1 MIRNLL
7 CRPEPL
13 AAGLGLLIAMAQP
26 AHADWVSLGKAAP
39 AAPTIE
45 ASGRIDETVIEFTI
59 PGVELREIDGY
70 THVSIPGSPKIM
82 SRGYP
87 ELPLVT
93 TSILL
98 PAEGAPQIEV
108 VAAEESEISLT
119 AKVAPSQGHFTRNI
133 PSASVPRTEGEAYA
147 KDAFYPAAEFR
158 AEVGNPYIMHDVR
171 GASVRISPVVYNPL
185 TGKLR
190 VAKKIRVKVSTKD
203 SAIAINELSAGTASI
218 AGEFAPIY
226 KKLFVNFDQADLGAL
241 PVEDAGRAV
250 ILCPDQWLASLER
263 LQAWRTTKG
272 LDSKLVPMSTVGT
285 TAEEIKTFI
294 ASEYAAGGLTYIL
307 LVGDGDSMPTLKG
320 ENEGA
325 DCDACYAK
333 LEGDDHIPD
342 AFVSRFSAQTTDDVD
357 VQVNRAIAYEKTPVV
372 GDLAGFYRT
381 ATGIASNEGNPTD
394 KERAEWLRT
403 ALEGAGYTT
412 VDKIYDPGANPTKV
426 AEAVNAGRGLINYI
440 GHGSKTAW
448 VTSSFGV
455 SHAKQLTNSGGLW
468 PMIWSVAC
476 VNGDFVYGSDC
487 FGEAW
492 AKAGTPDDPRGAIG
506 IVAAST
512 NMSWVPPCGW
522 QSIIVKDYMIN
533 GQFFTGGALHYY
545 GTVKNMEEWGDDA
558 SSEGVMILEQCIYFG
573 DCAVQIRTSAP
584 QTPTVSKVEDRG
596 HDRILSVMVG
606 DKPVRSARV
615 VVKCEGEAPKIG
627 VTNAEGRVTFTCERE
642 GSATVTVTGPNLIPV
657 LDQAMQL

>member
-1 MIRNLL
+1 
-7 CRPEPL
+7 
-13 AAGLGLLIAMAQP
+13 MAHP
-26 AHADWVSLGKAAP
+26 AHAEWVGFGRNTPSAP
-39 AAPTIE
+39 AIV
-45 ASGRIDETVIEFTI
+45 ASGQLAETVVEFSI

-70 THVSIPGSPKIM
+70 THVSIPGSPRIM

-98 PAEGAPQIEV
+98 PAEGAPQLEV
-108 VAAEESEISLT
+108 VAVEETEITLKT
-119 AKVAPSQGHFTRNI
+119 KVAPSQGHFTRNI
-133 PSASVPRTEGEAYA
+133 PAASIPRTEGEAYG

-171 GASVRISPVVYNPL
+171 GAAVRLNPVIYNPV

-190 VAKKIRVKVSTKD
+190 IAKKIKVKVTTKD
-203 SAIAINELSAGTASI
+203 SAIAINELSVAAASI

-241 PVEDAGRAV
+241 PVEDAGRAI
-250 ILCPDQWLASLER
+250 ILCPDQWLGSLER
-263 LQAWRTTKG
+263 LQAWRSTKG
-272 LDSKLVPMSTVGT
+272 LESKLVPMSTVGS

-307 LVGDGDSMPTLKG
+307 LVGDADSMPTLKG
-320 ENEGA
+320 ENESA

-333 LEGDDHIPD
+333 LEGDDHVPD
-342 AFVSRFSAQTTDDVD
+342 AFISRFSAKTTAEVD

-381 ATGIASNEGNPTD
+381 STGIASDEGNPTD
-394 KERAEWLRT
+394 GERAEWLRI
-403 ALEGAGYTT
+403 ALEAAGYTK
-412 VDKIYDPGANPTKV
+412 VDKLYDPGVTPAKV
-426 AEAVNAGRGLINYI
+426 AAAVNEGRGMINYI

-448 VTSSFGV
+448 VTSNFGV

-545 GTVKNMEEWGDDA
+545 GTVKNMEEWGDEA

-573 DCAVQIRTSAP
+573 DCAVQIRTAAP
-584 QTPTVSKVEDRG
+584 QTPTVTRVEERG
-596 HDRILSVMVG
+596 REKILAVTAG

-615 VVKCEGEAPKIG
+615 VIKCEGEAPRVG
-627 VTNAEGRVTFTCERE
+627 VTNAEGRVTFTCERD
-642 GSATVTVTGPNLIPV
+642 GAATVTVTGPNLVPV
-657 LDQAMQL
+657 IDQGIEL